1 MYKLKLL
8 KTKDKHVLSIKISQL
23 SYRIKTF
30 YVLQYYSKLQ
40 HLYTQNCAL
49 GRSCWAIFKT
59 RNEESGN
66 GMGNRGMERGT
77 RKAGIFK
84 TRNEKSRNL

>member
-23 SYRIKTF
+23 NYRIKTF

-40 HLYTQNCAL
+40 HLYAQNCAL
-49 GRSCWAIFKT
+49 GRFVLGLGKRRT
-59 RNEESGN
+59 
-66 GMGNRGMERGT
+66 
-77 RKAGIFK
+77 
-84 TRNEKSRNL
+84 

>member
-1 MYKLKLL
+1 MSIVYMYKLKLL

-23 SYRIKTF
+23 NYRIKTF

-49 GRSCWAIFKT
+49 GRSC
-59 RNEESGN
+59 
-66 GMGNRGMERGT
+66 
-77 RKAGIFK
+77 
-84 TRNEKSRNL
+84 